1 MAKKLLKTG
10 AMKAIKKSLEK
21 EKSKVELSRFV
32 SLLLNITLY
41 RKRKPTSGLRDLWAS
56 RGN

>member
-21 EKSKVELSRFV
+21 EKSKVEFYRFV
-32 SLLLNITLY
+32 SLLNITLC
-41 RKRKPTSGLRDLWAS
+41 RKRKPTSGLRDLWDS